1 MKGLM
6 RLVLF
11 LLLFSPAGAMAA
23 SGMFV
28 QVEMFP
34 KAKNYPVYVDVIE
47 ADALFATIQKETS
60 ISQLFKGNQ
69 RPKREE
75 VDAGIIRSG
84 AVDFANDYISYALF
98 ARNFRGE
105 AEFPYL
111 LFFKLDGV
119 SNFLYNLAYIISI
132 PDKFFSAIGNYSDMS
147 DMGASDIGALYFLWV
162 IYQLV
167 LGFFLALFCGT
178 FGTIVS
184 IIVHPLYTLSNLTI
198 HLFGTLFDLFWGA
211 LLQPLVSM
219 VFSFFGMFF

>member
-11 LLLFSPAGAMAA
+11 LLLFSPAGATAA

-98 ARNFRGE
+98 ARNSRGE

-132 PDKFFSAIGNYSDMS
+132 PDKFFSAI
-147 DMGASDIGALYFLWV
+147 AKPTAV
-162 IYQLV
+162 
-167 LGFFLALFCGT
+167 AK
-178 FGTIVS
+178 
-184 IIVHPLYTLSNLTI
+184 P
-198 HLFGTLFDLFWGA
+198 
-211 LLQPLVSM
+211 
-219 VFSFFGMFF
+219 

>member
-23 SGMFV
+23 SDMFV

-34 KAKNYPVYVDVIE
+34 EAKNYPVYIEVIVP
-47 ADALFATIQKETS
+47 DAGFAELQKLTS

-69 RPKREE
+69 RPKRED

-84 AVDFANDYISYALF
+84 SVDFANDYISYALF
-98 ARNFRGE
+98 ARNSRGE

-119 SNFLYNLAYIISI
+119 SNFLYNLAYIVSI
-132 PDKFFSAIGNYSDMS
+132 PDKFFSAIENYRDLS
-147 DMGASDIGALYFLWV
+147 DMGSSDTGALYFLWV

-167 LGFFLALFCGT
+167 IGFFLASLCGT
-178 FGTIVS
+178 FGTVVS
-184 IIVHPLYTLSNLTI
+184 IIAHPLYTLSNLTLHI
-198 HLFGTLFDLFWGA
+198 FGTLFDLFWGS

>member
-6 RLVLF
+6 RVVLF

-23 SGMFV
+23 SDMFV

-34 KAKNYPVYVDVIE
+34 EAKNYPVYIDVMG
-47 ADALFATIQKETS
+47 ADVFFAEMQKQTS
-60 ISQLFKGNQ
+60 ISQLFKENQ

-98 ARNFRGE
+98 ARNSRGE

-111 LFFKLDGV
+111 LVFKLDGV
-119 SNFLYNLAYIISI
+119 SNFLYNLAYVVSI
-132 PDKFFSAIGNYSDMS
+132 PDKFFSAIENYSNIRELGYL
-147 DMGASDIGALYFLWV
+147 DMGAVYFLWV

-167 LGFFLALFCGT
+167 IGFFLASFCGT
-178 FGTIVS
+178 FGTVIS
-184 IIVHPLYTLSNLTI
+184 IIAHPLYTLSNLTI

-219 VFSFFGMFF
+219 VFSFFGMVF